1 VVFTAITGDFEFG
14 SKADDGAGL
23 FGFGDGV
30 FDLEKIGI
38 EFHSPLVEI
47 ASSYLQEPHRDYEC
61 ENCERV
67 VYLYI
72 IGICYALILRSY
84 DEIGPGSLDG

>member
-14 SKADDGAGL
+14 SKTDDGAGL

-47 ASSYLQEPHRDYEC
+47 ASSYLQEPHRDYYEC
-61 ENCERV
+61 EFVSV
-67 VYLYI
+67 V
-72 IGICYALILRSY
+72 C
-84 DEIGPGSLDG
+84 